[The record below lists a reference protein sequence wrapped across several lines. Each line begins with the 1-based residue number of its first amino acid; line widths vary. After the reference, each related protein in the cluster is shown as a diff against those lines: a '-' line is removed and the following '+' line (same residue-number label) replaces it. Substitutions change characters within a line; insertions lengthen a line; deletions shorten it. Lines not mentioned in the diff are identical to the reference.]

1 MRQRLFQLP
10 ILSFLLLVT
19 FASVWALAAAT
30 SDASRFID
38 DRARTVLAMFSDRA
52 LSPEQREARLSDLV
66 SKSFDVPTIAR
77 FVLGRHWVTTAST
90 ERDEFTKVF
99 EHYMVHIY
107 ASRFSQYPDA
117 NVKMNGEREEASSRV
132 LVRSQIQWRGSQQP
146 AKVDW
151 LVKKNENSYKI
162 LDVNIEGVSQLLT
175 LRDEFSSV
183 IQQHDGKVAGLIDHL
198 KEKTK
203 G

>member
-1 MRQRLFQLP
+1 MRDRLFQLRV
-10 ILSFLLLVT
+10 LVFLLLVT
-19 FASVWALAAAT
+19 VTPVSALAAT

-38 DRARTVLAMFSDRA
+38 DRARTVLAMFNDRA

-66 SKSFDVPTIAR
+66 TKSFDVPTIAR
-77 FVLGRHWVTTAST
+77 FVLGRHWATAT
-90 ERDEFTKVF
+90 PAERDEFIRVF

-117 NVKMNGEREEASSRV
+117 KVKMTGEREEGGDRV
-132 LVRSQIQWRGSQQP
+132 LVRSQIQRRGSQES

-151 LVKKNENSYKI
+151 WVKKSQDGYKI
-162 LDVNIEGVSQLLT
+162 LDVNIEGVSQLVT
-175 LRDEFSSV
+175 LRDEFSAV